1 MDEFFELILKQKLSR
16 RQQKHENV
24 HSMQIVKCR
33 KCKMQQSIQYL
44 ALVPALIFDSFLVE
58 LDNPQLEKTSLNAY
72 VSSQVLMAIC
82 KLIPLA
88 TVVQT
93 KSDSD
98 VIFCLQLQNQ
108 TLTCTHHLS

>member
-1 MDEFFELILKQKLSR
+1 
-16 RQQKHENV
+16 
-24 HSMQIVKCR
+24 
-33 KCKMQQSIQYL
+33 MQQSIQYL
-44 ALVPALIFDSFLVE
+44 ALVPAHIFDPFLVE
-58 LDNPQLEKTSLNAY
+58 LDNPQLEKTSLNSY
-72 VSSQVLMAIC
+72 VSSQALMAIC

-98 VIFCLQLQNQ
+98 VIFCLQLQKQ